1 MKIDIFQITKVMKTL
16 LACISFL
23 CTVYIVNGQAPA
35 IKSIIKGTII
45 DSIKNTPL
53 AFATISL
60 LDKRNNKLIK
70 NTFSKE
76 NGSFEF
82 DGLQNKQYFLQVVSV
97 GFQLKTIP
105 LPSFPKAGEPV
116 FDAGTIPLTPTTAGT
131 NEVVVTTTV
140 KKPLIT
146 QEVDRI
152 SYDVQA
158 DPENSGKSVL
168 DMLRKVPLVSVDA
181 TDKIMLKGSD
191 SYKILI
197 NGQPSALIAQNPSD
211 IFKAMPASNIL
222 RIEIITTPPAK
233 YDAEG
238 LAGIINII
246 TKNKI
251 GDGYNGNVSLQ
262 YNSIY
267 GPRFNFNGTVKQGKF
282 GMSGYIGVQI
292 PQRQTVGNGYT
303 NKITSPVKSYLT
315 QQGTSITKN
324 KNPYASIEVS
334 YAIDSLNLITAIAN
348 GYQWIS
354 DQNNTQFSYDS
365 ATVLQ
370 QSYGLS
376 NTIKNKY
383 QGGDIGINYQLGF
396 KRNKEQMLTAS
407 YRYHAEGST
416 NATNGNYTERF
427 NDTMPNYI
435 QNNNSGTKEHTIQ
448 LDYVHPLKK
457 LTIEAGAKA
466 ILRNNYSDYNYNN
479 YNSFSKSYVPDLSQT
494 NNFNYQQNVFSIY
507 NSYELKLD
515 KFVVKAGL
523 RLEHTIVNAGFAS
536 VDSSINES
544 YNNFIPSISFQRKMK
559 GNNSVN
565 LGYTER
571 IERPMIWQLNP
582 FINKSNPQVINSGN
596 PTLQP
601 VLNHSFEINYINFKK
616 GNTTIGLSYSFA
628 NNTIENITSV
638 NMDTITQTTYQN
650 VGKNKTLS
658 LNINSNYPI
667 TKNFSFNMNAIF
679 SRVWLKGTYNG
690 DFYNQSGYQEHFFIG
705 SNYNFP
711 HDFHASINVGYES
724 RYVLLQGLD
733 NHYFF
738 FGMGASKD
746 IMKKKASI
754 SIYAMD
760 PYAKYRKIDFYTTTA
775 TFNQYNYFYQYARR
789 FNITFR
795 YKFGYLNSDIKKS
808 EKVINND
815 DVNQQRG
822 HD

>member
-1 MKIDIFQITKVMKTL
+1 MKTL
-16 LACISFL
+16 LICPFFFCAIFF
-23 CTVYIVNGQAPA
+23 VNGQVRGF
-35 IKSIIKGTII
+35 KSIVKGTVI
-45 DSIKNTPL
+45 DSLKNTPI
-53 AFATISL
+53 AFATVSL
-60 LDKRNNKLIK
+60 FDKKNNKLIK

-82 DGLQNKQYFLQVVSV
+82 DGLQSKQYFLRVESV
-97 GFQLKTIP
+97 GFQPKTIP
-105 LPSFPKAGEPV
+105 LLLFPKSYDNPIINVGSILIATSTVGI
-116 FDAGTIPLTPTTAGT
+116 G
-131 NEVVVTTTV
+131 EVVVSTTV

-152 SYDVQA
+152 SYNVEA
-158 DPENSGKSVL
+158 DPANSGTNVL

-181 TDKIMLKGSD
+181 TDKITLKGSD

-246 TKNKI
+246 TKKKI

-267 GPRFNFNGTVKQGKF
+267 GPRLNINGTIKHGKF
-282 GMSGYIGVQI
+282 GVSGYLGLQI
-292 PQRQTVGNGYT
+292 ANKQVLDNGYT
-303 NKITSPVKSYLT
+303 NNITSPTNTYLS

-334 YAIDSLNLITAIAN
+334 YAIDSLNLLTANLN
-348 GYQWIS
+348 GYEWIS
-354 DQNNTQFSYDS
+354 NQNNTQFSFDS

-376 NTIKNKY
+376 NIVKNKY
-383 QGGDIGINYQLGF
+383 QGGDISLNYQLGF
-396 KRNKEQMLTAS
+396 KNNKERFFTAL
-407 YRYHAEGST
+407 YRYHLEGST
-416 NATNGNYTERF
+416 NLTNGNYTERF

-448 LDYVHPLKK
+448 LDYVHPIKK
-457 LTIEAGAKA
+457 WTIEAGAKA
-466 ILRNNYSDYNYNN
+466 IIRNNYSDYNYND
-479 YNSFSKSYVPDLSQT
+479 YDAVSKSYIADSSQT

-515 KFVVKAGL
+515 KFVAKAGV
-523 RLEHTIVNAGFAS
+523 RLENTSVNAGFSS
-536 VDSSINES
+536 VDSAIKES
-544 YNNFIPSISFQRKMK
+544 YNNLIPSISLQRKFK
-559 GNNSVN
+559 ANNSVN

-571 IERPMIWQLNP
+571 IQRPSIWQLNP
-582 FINKSNPQVINSGN
+582 FVNKSNPEVISFGN
-596 PTLQP
+596 PNLQP
-601 VLNHSFEINYINFKK
+601 VLNHSFEINYSNFKK
-616 GNTTIGLSYSFA
+616 GSTSVGLSYSFA
-628 NNTIENITSV
+628 NNTIENVTSI
-638 NMDTITQTTYQN
+638 NADTIAQTTYQN

-658 LNINSNYPI
+658 LNINSNYQI
-667 TKNFSFNMNAIF
+667 TKELSFNINSIF
-679 SRVWLKGTYNG
+679 SHVWLKGTYNRE
-690 DFYNQSGYQEHFFIG
+690 FYNQSGYQEHVFAG
-705 SNYNFP
+705 ANYNFP
-711 HDFHASINVGYES
+711 HDYHAGINVGYES
-724 RYVLLQGLD
+724 RYVMLQGLD
-733 NHYFF
+733 NHYFYF
-738 FGMGASKD
+738 SFGGSKD

-754 SIYAMD
+754 SFYSMD

-775 TFNQYNYFYQYARR
+775 TFSQYNYFYQYARR

-808 EKVINND
+808 EKAINND
-815 DVNQQRG
+815 DVNQQREHG
-822 HD
+822 